1 MNRSLASKAGNK
13 EVKAGSR
20 AAAGS
25 RNRDSRVK
33 SPDRVA
39 STAVSKS
46 RGKADKVAS
55 AKLSAPPDDQ
65 FSPGLGRGF
74 FSVREPLSR
83 RATLAFVATGYLK
96 DAHYESDAGCALS
109 STGATAGA
117 VNLRAVD
124 LGKPARDGSCQR
136 VGILAESPNR

>member
-1 MNRSLASKAGNK
+1 MNRSLASKAGSK

-39 STAVSKS
+39 STA
-46 RGKADKVAS
+46 DN
-55 AKLSAPPDDQ
+55 Q
-65 FSPGLGRGF
+65 FSPASAGDF
-74 FSVREPLSR
+74 FRSEPLSR
-83 RATLAFVATGYLK
+83 RAALAFVATGYLK
-96 DAHYESDAGCALS
+96 DAHYESDAACALS

-117 VNLRAVD
+117 VDLRAID